1 MRAWFMTGSLGILF
15 ATRNGLIIY
24 GCKMNE
30 LLIHK
35 QPSSGVLR
43 KMCSE
48 NTQQIYRT
56 VISICQSVISIK
68 SQIKFIEIILWHGC
82 SPVNLQHIFRTPFNK
97 NTYGGLLL
105 LLLIPFHTAGHFMPP
120 ENFRKLEVSWYCLG
134 V

>member
-1 MRAWFMTGSLGILF
+1 MTGSLGILF

-56 VISICQSVISIK
+56 VISVCQSVISIK
-68 SQIKFIEIILWHGC
+68 SQIKFIEIIL
-82 SPVNLQHIFRTPFNK
+82 
-97 NTYGGLLL
+97 
-105 LLLIPFHTAGHFMPP
+105 
-120 ENFRKLEVSWYCLG
+120 
-134 V
+134 